1 MKKNV
6 LHQNNNM
13 KNEVL
18 AMVLAGG
25 KGSRLGKL
33 TQNIAKPAVPFG
45 GRYRIIDFT
54 LSNCINSNIS
64 HVGVVTQY
72 EPLVLNSHLGNGD
85 SWGLDGFNSDLTILQ
100 PFSANDG
107 SKWFEGT
114 AHAIF
119 QNIDYIDRMDPE
131 YVLILSGDHIYT
143 MDYEKMLEEHK
154 ANNASL
160 TVSVIEVP
168 MEEASRFGI
177 MNTDKNNRVIE
188 FEEKP
193 EAPKNNLA
201 SMGIYIFNWA
211 YLREFLLTA
220 HQKDGEMLDFGKH
233 VIPSYINSGERVYA
247 YNFDGYWKDVGT
259 VESLWQAN
267 MEFIHPENE
276 LNVRD
281 RSWRITTKHRVSP
294 PQFLTENASVNDSL
308 IASGCYVS
316 GEVNKSI
323 VSTDAQIGEEAKI
336 VDSVIMPGARIGKNA
351 TVYKAII
358 GENAV
363 VGDNA
368 VIEGASEVAVVGN
381 GEVIGV
387 CSDEA

>member
-1 MKKNV
+1 MKT
-6 LHQNNNM
+6 
-13 KNEVL
+13 EIL
-18 AMVLAGG
+18 AMILAGG

-54 LSNCINSNIS
+54 LSNCVNSNIYN
-64 HVGVVTQY
+64 VGVITQY
-72 EPLVLNSHLGNGD
+72 EPLVLNSHLSNGD
-85 SWGLDGFNSDLTILQ
+85 SWGLDGLNAGLTVLQ

-119 QNIDYIDRMDPE
+119 QNMDFIDRVSPE
-131 YVLILSGDHIYT
+131 YVLVLSGDHIYT
-143 MDYEKMLEEHK
+143 MDYEKMLEAHK
-154 ANNASL
+154 ENNASL

-177 MNTDKNNRVIE
+177 MNTDEHNRVIE

-193 EAPKNNLA
+193 EEPKNNLA

-211 YLREFLLTA
+211 YLREVLLTS

-247 YNFDGYWKDVGT
+247 YNFEGYWKDVGT

-267 MEFIHPENE
+267 MEFILPDNE
-276 LNVRD
+276 LNMRD
-281 RSWRITTKHRVSP
+281 PNWKISTRHRVSP
-294 PQFLTENASVNDSL
+294 PQYLSPSAFVSESL
-308 IASGCYVS
+308 ISNGCYIA
-316 GEVNKSI
+316 GEVNHSI
-323 VSTDAQIGEEAKI
+323 ISTDAQVRDDAKV
-336 VDSVIMPGARIGKNA
+336 VDSIIMPGARIGKGA
-351 TVYKAII
+351 SIYRAIV

-363 VGDNA
+363 VGDLA
-368 VIEGASEVAVVGN
+368 VIEGDEEIAVVGN

-387 CSDEA
+387 CSNED

>member
-1 MKKNV
+1 MKT
-6 LHQNNNM
+6 
-13 KNEVL
+13 EVL
-18 AMVLAGG
+18 AMILAGG

-64 HVGVVTQY
+64 NVGVVTQY
-72 EPLVLNSHLGNGD
+72 EPLILNSHLGNGD
-85 SWGLDGFNSDLTILQ
+85 SWGLDGLNSDLTVLQ

-119 QNIDYIDRMDPE
+119 QNMDYIDRMDPE
-131 YVLILSGDHIYT
+131 YVLVLSGDHIYT
-143 MDYEKMLEEHK
+143 MDYEKMLEANK
-154 ANNASL
+154 QNNASL

-168 MEEASRFGI
+168 IKEASRFGI

-193 EAPKNNLA
+193 EEPKNNLA

-211 YLREFLLTA
+211 YLREFLLTT

-233 VIPSYINSGERVYA
+233 IIPSYINSGERVYA
-247 YNFDGYWKDVGT
+247 YNFNGYWKDVGT
-259 VESLWQAN
+259 VESLWEAN
-267 MEFIHPENE
+267 MEFISPENE
-276 LNVRD
+276 LNIRD
-281 RSWRITTKHRVSP
+281 RNWRITTKHRVSP
-294 PQFLTENASVNDSL
+294 PQFLSDSASVNESL

-316 GEVNKSI
+316 GDVTHSI
-323 VSTDAQIGEEAKI
+323 ISTDTQIGEGAKI
-336 VDSVIMPGARIGKNA
+336 ENSVIMPGARVGKNA
-351 TVYKAII
+351 LISRAIV

-368 VIEGASEVAVVGN
+368 VIVGEEEVAVVGN
-381 GEVIGV
+381 AEVIGV
-387 CSDEA
+387 CNDED

>member
-1 MKKNV
+1 MKNLLHQISMKKE
-6 LHQNNNM
+6 M
-13 KNEVL
+13 L
-18 AMVLAGG
+18 AMILAGG

-33 TQNIAKPAVPFG
+33 TQNNAKPAVPFG

-64 HVGVVTQY
+64 NVGVITQY

-85 SWGLDGFNSDLTILQ
+85 SWGLDGINSDLTILQ

-119 QNIDYIDRMDPE
+119 QNMDYIDRMDPE
-131 YVLILSGDHIYT
+131 YVLVLSGDHIYT
-143 MDYEKMLEEHK
+143 MDYEKMLEAHK
-154 ANNASL
+154 EKKASL

-168 MEEASRFGI
+168 YKDASRFGI

-193 EAPKNNLA
+193 EEPKNNLA

-211 YLREFLLTA
+211 YLKEFFLTT

-247 YNFDGYWKDVGT
+247 YAFKGYWKDVGT
-259 VESLWQAN
+259 VESLWEAN
-267 MEFIHPENE
+267 MEFIDPENP
-276 LNVRD
+276 LNIRD
-281 RSWRITTKHRVSP
+281 RNWRITTRHRVSP
-294 PQFLTENASVNDSL
+294 PQFLTKTAKVNESL
-308 IASGCYVS
+308 ISSGCYVS
-316 GEVNKSI
+316 GDVNHSI
-323 VSTDAQIGEEAKI
+323 VSTDAQIQEGAK
-336 VDSVIMPGARIGKNA
+336 VSDSVIMSGARIGKNA
-351 TVYKAII
+351 IVYKAII

-368 VIEGASEVAVVGN
+368 VIEGKEQVAVVGN
-381 GEVIGV
+381 AEIIGV
-387 CSDEA
+387 CSDED